1 MLMFFYE
8 KTNKNLATLLYL
20 MKISLCTQNGS
31 TLQLLNLYRTRD
43 LDLEAI
49 QNIVF
54 QCTKVKEINFG
65 STKLCGDTLDFLV
78 KNLPHSIQKISL
90 RNLSL
95 TDEHVSEL
103 VQRYGN
109 LGCDLKVLSF

>member
-1 MLMFFYE
+1 
-8 KTNKNLATLLYL
+8 

-43 LDLEAI
+43 LDLEAV

-54 QCTKVKEINFG
+54 HCTQLKEINFG

-109 LGCDLKVLSF
+109 LGCDLKVLLYPWLIGSFDCCWLYCVV

>member
-1 MLMFFYE
+1 
-8 KTNKNLATLLYL
+8 

-31 TLQLLNLYRTRD
+31 TLHLLNLYRTRD
-43 LDLEAI
+43 LDLEAV

-54 QCTKVKEINFG
+54 QCTQLKEINLG
-65 STKLCGDTLDFLV
+65 STKLCGDTLEFLV

-109 LGCDLKVLSF
+109 LGCDLKVLSDPWLIGSIRRYDITP